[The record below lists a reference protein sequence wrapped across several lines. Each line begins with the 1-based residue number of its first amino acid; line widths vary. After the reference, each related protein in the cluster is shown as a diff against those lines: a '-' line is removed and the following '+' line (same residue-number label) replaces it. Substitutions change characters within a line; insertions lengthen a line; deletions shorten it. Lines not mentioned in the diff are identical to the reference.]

1 MREAGNINNSLMTLR
16 ACLEALREN
25 QQVGGNVRIVP
36 YRDAKITHLFKNFF
50 DGEGHVRMIVCVNPS
65 CEDYDE
71 TLVFRYSHFDKIQ
84 NHSFFSF

>member
-1 MREAGNINNSLMTLR
+1 MTLR

-50 DGEGHVRMIVCVNPS
+50 DGEGHVKMIVCVNPS

-71 TLVFRYSHFDKIQ
+71 TLVY
-84 NHSFFSF
+84 